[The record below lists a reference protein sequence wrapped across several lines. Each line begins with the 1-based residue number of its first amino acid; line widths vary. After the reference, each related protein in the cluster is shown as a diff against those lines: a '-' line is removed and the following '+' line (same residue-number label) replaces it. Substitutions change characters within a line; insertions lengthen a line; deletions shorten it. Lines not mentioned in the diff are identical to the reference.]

1 MVGIS
6 QFQTADNCDANDYVN
21 KSACLINSEKKNNIT
36 ILFIVVLFEK
46 NKNLPFT
53 RYF

>member
-21 KSACLINSEKKNNIT
+21 KSACLINSEKKKIT
-36 ILFIVVLFEK
+36 LQS
-46 NKNLPFT
+46 
-53 RYF
+53 